1 MGGPKEIPNDSI
13 VALQLHKSG
22 RMKSSPENNAFPLAD
37 AAPSLAAP
45 ILMNKAFASGDHL
58 TRLRSLFA

>member
-1 MGGPKEIPNDSI
+1 MGGPKEIPNDSM

-37 AAPSLAAP
+37 APSLAAP
-45 ILMNKAFASGDHL
+45 ILMNNAFASGDHL